1 MQTVRVF
8 IYLIRKKTMQIKLP
22 ENSVFVH
29 GEELKT
35 NSLKVAG
42 AFGKKHFH
50 VMRDIKNIIA
60 QVHDSFIQSNFGLV
74 EYIDGKG
81 QLRPMYEMT
90 KDGFVLLVMG
100 YNTEQ
105 AMQIKLAYI
114 KEFNYMQSSLNE
126 LNTSIMTKLLAALE
140 AEKQSFA
147 IASLAG
153 KLLRKRQTEKPI
165 NQTKITSYIQQL
177 QPLLNNFESLGD

>member
-1 MQTVRVF
+1 
-8 IYLIRKKTMQIKLP
+8 MQIELP

-50 VMRDIKNIIA
+50 VMRDIKNITA
-60 QVHDSFIQSNFGLV
+60 QLPDSFIQSNFGLV

-90 KDGFVLLVMG
+90 KDGFMLLVMG

-105 AMQIKLAYI
+105 AMQIKVAYI
-114 KEFNYMQSSLNE
+114 KEFNCMQSMLNN

-147 IASLAG
+147 IASLAA

-177 QPLLNNFESLGD
+177 QPLLNNFEASGD

>member
-1 MQTVRVF
+1 
-8 IYLIRKKTMQIKLP
+8 MQIQLP

-114 KEFNYMQSSLNE
+114 KEFNYMQSMLNN

>member
-1 MQTVRVF
+1 
-8 IYLIRKKTMQIKLP
+8 MQIQLP